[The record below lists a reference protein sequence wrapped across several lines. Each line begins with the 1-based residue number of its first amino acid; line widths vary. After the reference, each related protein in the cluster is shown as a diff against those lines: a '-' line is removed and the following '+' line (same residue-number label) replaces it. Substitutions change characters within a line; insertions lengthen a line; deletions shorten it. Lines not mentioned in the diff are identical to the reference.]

1 MEPTTFEADR
11 EEELDISFNLEEDAV
26 HNDELS
32 SSGPRG
38 RSTVD
43 KEYRIAEQQLL
54 QEGKLGDA
62 EMSAR
67 IKKATFGVFNEQP
80 ACLIHVRL
88 DFCPKNGKSFFR
100 FRSAI
105 ITVEFE
111 EVDDVIP
118 SQKEEKKDMKS
129 GKRGSNSSV
138 AQHTADRQANS

>member
-11 EEELDISFNLEEDAV
+11 EEELDLSFDLEEDTAY
-26 HNDELS
+26 NDELS

-38 RSTVD
+38 RSTID

-54 QEGKLGDA
+54 QEGKLGDT
-62 EMSAR
+62 EISAR

-80 ACLIHVRL
+80 ACLIHMRL

-100 FRSAI
+100 FRSAV

-111 EVDDVIP
+111 EVDVVVP
-118 SQKEEKKDMKS
+118 SQKEEKIGMNF
-129 GKRGSNSSV
+129 GK
-138 AQHTADRQANS
+138 